1 MQPTVMKTA
10 VTNKSTFSTNLF
22 FGINLHDAIFA
33 VEIKTETPAVGKTK
47 EKIRTIGIAPL
58 KTHAYFVAQTITARH
73 NRRILRL
80 FQFPSRLN
88 TLRTANLCRISPPI
102 YWQHWRNNPHSP
114 QAAAYLSKRLPRS
127 LNRIAPKAKQLPFAV
142 HRKGEKTE

>member
-1 MQPTVMKTA
+1 MQPTAMKTA

-73 NRRILRL
+73 NRPVAGGREY
-80 FQFPSRLN
+80 
-88 TLRTANLCRISPPI
+88 PPD
-102 YWQHWRNNPHSP
+102 QDRG
-114 QAAAYLSKRLPRS
+114 
-127 LNRIAPKAKQLPFAV
+127 AV
-142 HRKGEKTE
+142 HQREDSFRRGVLRGEERADGLRRKPRDKT

>member
-1 MQPTVMKTA
+1 MKTA
-10 VTNKSTFSTNLF
+10 VTNKSTFSTKLF

-88 TLRTANLCRISPPI
+88 TPRTAIFLEFLRRFIGNIGGIIHTALKLRLT
-102 YWQHWRNNPHSP
+102 YRNVCHG
-114 QAAAYLSKRLPRS
+114 L
-127 LNRIAPKAKQLPFAV
+127 
-142 HRKGEKTE
+142 